1 MRRLLKKA
9 ESLEFLKQES
19 LLALNEMK
27 LKTEMP
33 MIKDIIV
40 EITDLPIW
48 TGKKIENPDE
58 KTCWQV
64 IDKAIQFVKNS
75 TENDRIVMHSLYDS
89 VYMFAE

>member
-9 ESLEFLKQES
+9 ESLDFLKQES

-40 EITDLPIW
+40 GITELPIW
-48 TGKKIENPDE
+48 TKGKIENPDE
-58 KTCWQV
+58 KTCWAV
-64 IDKAIQFVKNS
+64 IDTAIQFVQNA
-75 TENDRIVMHSLYDS
+75 TENDRKIMHSLYDTI
-89 VYMFAE
+89 YMFAE